1 VNADEEAFLTRLTD
15 RLSSIHGLEGISLGG
30 SRATERHAP
39 DSDWDLGL
47 YTRGSFPVDAVRAM
61 AADAGWPGEVFDEGE
76 WGEVMNGG
84 AWLSIEETSVDLH
97 WRNLETVDRVV
108 TDAERGVF
116 FVARIPFHVAPI
128 PSYILLAELAMGRTV
143 SGALPRPGFPDA
155 LRTGAAAWWRLN
167 ASFDLDYAAKLAARG
182 EVVVCV
188 GLLSRVVVQEAYA
201 RLAERA
207 EWSTNEKRIIH
218 DAGLTP
224 LADAIGDA
232 GTTPEHLSATVES
245 VAIGTRAGR

>member
-15 RLSSIHGLEGISLGG
+15 RLASIRGLEGISLGG

-39 DSDWDLGL
+39 DADWDLGL
-47 YTRGSFPVDAVRAM
+47 YVRGAFPVDAMRALVD
-61 AADAGWPGEVFDEGE
+61 DAGWSGEVFDEGE

-84 AWLSIEETSVDLH
+84 AWLSVDDASVDLH
-97 WRNLETVDRVV
+97 WRDLDVVDRVV
-108 TDAERGVF
+108 ADAERGEF

-143 SGALPRPGFPDA
+143 WGSLPRPGFPDA
-155 LRTGAAAWWRLN
+155 LRTGAATWWRLN

-201 RLAERA
+201 RMAERR
-207 EWSTNEKRIIH
+207 EWSTNEKRIIG
-218 DAGLTP
+218 DTGLAP
-224 LADAIGDA
+224 LADAIGQA
-232 GTTPEHLSATVES
+232 GTTAVDLEKTVALVTVGIES
-245 VAIGTRAGR
+245 GR

>member
-1 VNADEEAFLTRLTD
+1 VNPAEEAFLDRLTD
-15 RLSSIHGLEGISLGG
+15 RLSSIPGLEGISLGG
-30 SRATERHAP
+30 SRATERHGP

-47 YTRGSFPVDAVRAM
+47 YTRGAFPVDAVRAL
-61 AADAGWPGEVFDEGE
+61 ADDAGWPGEVLDEGQ

-97 WRNLETVDRVV
+97 WRDLDTVERVV
-108 TDAERGVF
+108 ADAERGEF
-116 FVARIPFHVAPI
+116 FVARIPFHLAPI

-143 SGALPRPGFPDA
+143 WGALPRPGFPDA

-167 ASFDLDYAAKLAARG
+167 ASFDLDYAAKLAAAG

-201 RLAERA
+201 RMAERR
-207 EWSTNEKRIIH
+207 EWSTNEKRIIG
-218 DAGLTP
+218 DAGLAS
-224 LADAIGDA
+224 LADAIGRA
-232 GTTPEHLSATVES
+232 GTTPDDLAAAVEL
-245 VAIGTRAGR
+245 VEVGTRAGR